1 MHSQEDSVSPRIEKN
16 GSGKQD
22 TLSPPSPGAASRSG
36 CWCAVVPP
44 GAGGAGGLLHIA
56 VRELV
61 EGDRLA
67 VLALTS
73 GSRHRLEHKTSK
85 QRTTAAARASKT
97 AIRSNGSAQYRVL
110 CAARSIR
117 DQKPPKTRNKPEC
130 GASGGT
136 MKDEGEGPC
145 GWCWHLPCRCIPCRT
160 RICACPR
167 RT

>member
-1 MHSQEDSVSPRIEKN
+1 MSRVDRHGAQDVRQATHAGLGTMHSQEDSVSPRIEKN

-73 GSRHRLEHKTSK
+73 GSKHRQAQARLEERCSPSE
-85 QRTTAAARASKT
+85 QN
-97 AIRSNGSAQYRVL
+97 SNQ
-110 CAARSIR
+110 I
-117 DQKPPKTRNKPEC
+117 
-130 GASGGT
+130 
-136 MKDEGEGPC
+136 
-145 GWCWHLPCRCIPCRT
+145 
-160 RICACPR
+160 
-167 RT
+167 